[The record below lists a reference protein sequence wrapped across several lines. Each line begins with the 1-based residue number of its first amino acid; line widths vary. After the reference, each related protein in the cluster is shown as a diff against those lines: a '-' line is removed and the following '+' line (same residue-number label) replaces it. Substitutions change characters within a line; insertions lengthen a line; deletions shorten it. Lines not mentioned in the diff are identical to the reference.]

1 MLKDWQ
7 VAWREGATVA
17 TCEACGNECPAGA
30 AFCAACGHRLG
41 VASEEPI
48 NVNVRLVD
56 SAFSSC
62 LSCFTT
68 AVAVVVLIF
77 FVLWIFS
84 C

>member
-1 MLKDWQ
+1 MLEDRQ
-7 VAWREGATVA
+7 VAWKEGATVA
-17 TCEACGNECPAGA
+17 SCQACGNECPSGA

-48 NVNVRLVD
+48 NVNVRVD
-56 SAFSSC
+56 SACSSC
-62 LSCFTT
+62 LSCLTT